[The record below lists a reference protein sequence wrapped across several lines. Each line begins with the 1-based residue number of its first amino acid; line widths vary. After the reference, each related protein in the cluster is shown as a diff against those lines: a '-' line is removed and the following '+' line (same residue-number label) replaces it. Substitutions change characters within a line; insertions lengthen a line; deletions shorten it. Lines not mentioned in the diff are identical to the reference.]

1 MNYVVFIIGIITME
15 NFLFVLRIAGCVSF
29 FAGVL
34 LVMGIAWY
42 LYRRDLKNR
51 RDGQRILEQAQKEG
65 LKEGTYEIENAQV
78 VVEKNEQNESF
89 VARVSFPV
97 SDAWQENL
105 SYISCHCMLIG
116 ALLFVGGMVGWFEN
130 KLLWLLV
137 LLFCPIVPFVAVW
150 LCVFIIKLGMFIVR
164 LLDIFASFLQLL
176 VVGILL
182 LGVRLIFGL
191 TSLIF
196 KLKRA

>member
-1 MNYVVFIIGIITME
+1 ME

-65 LKEGTYEIENAQV
+65 TYEIENAQV
-78 VVEKNEQNESF
+78 VVEKNERNESF

-97 SDAWQENL
+97 SDAWQEKL

-176 VVGILL
+176 VAGILL

>member
-65 LKEGTYEIENAQV
+65 TYEIENAQV
-78 VVEKNEQNESF
+78 VVEKNERNESF

-97 SDAWQENL
+97 SDAWQEKL

-176 VVGILL
+176 VAGILL

>member
-1 MNYVVFIIGIITME
+1 ME
-15 NFLFVLRIAGCVSF
+15 NFLFVFRIAGCVSF

-78 VVEKNEQNESF
+78 VVKKNEQNESF

-97 SDAWQENL
+97 SDAWQEKL
-105 SYISCHCMLIG
+105 SYISFHCMLIG

-130 KLLWLLV
+130 KQLWLLA

-150 LCVFIIKLGMFIVR
+150 LCAFIVRLGMFIVR

-176 VVGILL
+176 VAGILL

>member
-1 MNYVVFIIGIITME
+1 ME

-150 LCVFIIKLGMFIVR
+150 LCAFIVRLGMFIVR
-164 LLDIFASFLQLL
+164 LGMFIVRLFDIFASFLQLL
-176 VVGILL
+176 VAGILL